1 MFPSRVRDYR
11 PGMLDELLAS
21 GDVVW
26 AGARREGDEGDG
38 HGRAPRPRSSR
49 EREAAGLVAFY
60 PTDSPFAPVRPDLAD
75 APSDGPK
82 PEGSAAP
89 SVEAAVVEAL
99 GFGGGLFFRQIV
111 DAVRR
116 RLAPEFVDE
125 AVVASTM
132 RELMWDG
139 RATNDT
145 YAPVRASLE
154 GAGAAAGKPR
164 SASTC
169 EQPPVR
175 HAHRRFSDDAGHSV
189 RAGRGGRGSDG
200 AVVAHHAVAG
210 ERHGARHRAGGIDP
224 RSLRRAVSRR
234 GAAVGRARWAGR
246 VASRAAADGGRGG
259 CAARRVRAGPR
270 PRAVRRARDH
280 RRAAHLRGGR
290 RRGRSTRARRA
301 RCRRSRVPVRC
312 RPALAAGRARR
323 CRGRGGA

>member
-1 MFPSRVRDYR
+1 MIAQFEGVFLPASAWEAHVFPSRVRDYR

-38 HGRAPRPRSSR
+38 RERASRPRSSR

-82 PEGSAAP
+82 PEDSAAP

-154 GAGAAAGKPR
+154 GCLLY
-164 SASTC
+164 T
-169 EQPPVR
+169 
-175 HAHRRFSDDAGHSV
+175 
-189 RAGRGGRGSDG
+189 
-200 AVVAHHAVAG
+200 
-210 ERHGARHRAGGIDP
+210 
-224 RSLRRAVSRR
+224 SRC
-234 GAAVGRARWAGR
+234 V
-246 VASRAAADGGRGG
+246 
-259 CAARRVRAGPR
+259 
-270 PRAVRRARDH
+270 
-280 RRAAHLRGGR
+280 
-290 RRGRSTRARRA
+290 
-301 RCRRSRVPVRC
+301 
-312 RPALAAGRARR
+312 
-323 CRGRGGA
+323 